1 MKKILPKNIIL
12 GKRIFIICL
21 ALSVV
26 LIINTYLNIFP
37 FSQSITYIILLP
49 LFAICINIGLGLL
62 RYFTNFLNKGFIFYL
77 FQWTF
82 TIILPVLFISLMELA
97 LQKIIMRHVI
107 EKTAPI
113 ISYINNYKKTNNA
126 LPDKIKKNIS
136 KIDNFTYYHND
147 KVFMLKTLKYGV
159 DKKGEV
165 IYYNSKDKTWYR
177 FHKNQYD
184 YFKTKKIA
192 PPNIKTYLWFEKNS
206 KITDRYKSG
215 D

>member
-1 MKKILPKNIIL
+1 MKKTLPKNIIIK
-12 GKRIFIICL
+12 KRIFITSLVLC
-21 ALSVV
+21 VV
-26 LIINTYLNIFP
+26 LIINTYMSIFP
-37 FSQSITYIILLP
+37 FSQSITYIVLLP
-49 LFAICINIGLGLL
+49 LFAICINIGLDLL

-97 LQKIIMRHVI
+97 LQKIIMRNVI
-107 EKTAPI
+107 AQTAPI
-113 ISYINNYKKTNNA
+113 ISYINNYKKAHNA

-147 KVFMLKTLKYGV
+147 KVFMLKTQKYSV
-159 DKKGEV
+159 DKEGET
-165 IYYNSKDKTWYR
+165 IFYNSKDKTWYR

-184 YFKTKKIA
+184 YFKDKKVV

-206 KITDRYKSG
+206 KITDRYKK
-215 D
+215 

>member
-1 MKKILPKNIIL
+1 MEEVLPKNIVIK
-12 GKRIFIICL
+12 KRIFIISL
-21 ALSVV
+21 ALSSI
-26 LIINTYLNIFP
+26 LIINTYLSIFP
-37 FSQSITYIILLP
+37 FSQSMTYIALLP
-49 LFAICINIGLGLL
+49 LFAICVNIGFDLL

-107 EKTAPI
+107 AKTSPI
-113 ISYINNYKKTNNA
+113 INYIKDYKKIHNT

-136 KIDNFTYYHND
+136 KIDNYTYYHND
-147 KVFMLKTLKYGV
+147 KVFMLKTIKYVV
-159 DKKGEV
+159 DKEGEV

-192 PPNIKTYLWFEKNS
+192 PPNIKTYIWFEKNS
-206 KITDRYKSG
+206 KITDSYN
-215 D
+215 